1 MKTTLDGLY
10 AAGDVVYSQH
20 CHADAATNGRW
31 AGRKAADY
39 ARQVGKSVISRE
51 QVAAEKAR
59 VYAPVKRSDGIEWK
73 ELHAAIARTMQ
84 YYCSEYRT
92 EKLFNVGLDALKEI
106 EEVHVPRLHA
116 LDPHKLMRSLED
128 LSILTVAQI
137 IIHASLA
144 RKASSNFL
152 DFHRIDYPEVD
163 PPEWNKFITVKLENG
178 KVKVGELPLN
188 YWGPLK
194 KNYEAH
200 K

>member
-1 MKTTLDGLY
+1 M
-10 AAGDVVYSQH
+10 
-20 CHADAATNGRW
+20 
-31 AGRKAADY
+31 
-39 ARQVGKSVISRE
+39 ISRE

-92 EKLFNVGLDALKEI
+92 EKLFNVGLDALREI

-163 PPEWNKFITVKLENG
+163 PPEWRKFITVKLENG